1 MLYSWVV
8 EYLAE
13 FQGTKRCISS
23 PSPSSLSGQSLAW
36 CPPSIGCLK
45 LNSDVAIRDCF
56 GAVGVRVAIRD
67 LVGDIVAAASK
78 VLPGSFSA
86 EVGEF
91 LALREVML
99 VSLLIILKLFIK
111 RWGTAV
117 AWLFLILVIGL
128 HMFLPLLPF
137 LLVLINLGLIWLRIV
152 SLLFSL
158 LVIVCFF

>member
-91 LALREVML
+91 LALRE
-99 VSLLIILKLFIK
+99 
-111 RWGTAV
+111 G
-117 AWLFLILVIGL
+117 LILAK
-128 HMFLPLLPF
+128 
-137 LLVLINLGLIWLRIV
+137 
-152 SLLFSL
+152 SLSL
-158 LVIVCFF
+158 SLSVASCYFV